1 MAVATQTPA
10 PMSGVTSNLWA
21 FLDHMISR
29 HNPPSR
35 HQEAASAATKLAVH
49 NIVGQVLR
57 GVKPKTPMQA
67 APYAACDD
75 PVIRHGRQVQDMR
88 GLRRRELV
96 EFHRI
101 YDDKGTSANL
111 LVMEKMLTQ
120 VKKEARLVHYCLTP
134 LLFSPTWRL
143 KVAQVRDH
151 TLEAAIASGVPSDCP
166 ATHDQQPPAGQRTRH
181 SSGGS
186 QKSVSGDASNVA
198 ASRRM
203 RRSSGVPSVT
213 SGGSGGAGGGQQSS
227 PKQHRRSTNE
237 ETWHMTVCSHYIQEY
252 IQYLQNLGF
261 MAIQTKHTASRKS
274 STMSVRRRE
283 SDSGN
288 KRQSVGTLTL
298 GELPRHCLFQWH
310 LGGLALLP
318 SGTQLYMSQVTSEFI
333 EDMDKIR
340 VNMHM
345 HSFTYDYHLRT
356 IHSYISGQQLLFK
369 HGYHLTSFLD
379 DFVKYY
385 QKSPNY
391 ARNLIYAGSVVIPSV
406 NVAPNQLYNYIIG
419 HNKLYGMKVIRMV
432 PVVCDSSSD
441 LDTEYALVEISN
453 RKVSYRDAND
463 MQQTDSF
470 FVGILTIHDTAPAF
484 VEHNLL
490 ALGFYIL
497 LTSQRELFPKFSST
511 SGPPGSST
519 SGNADGTGDGTEGC
533 FRPVRALGGR
543 HARHVAAHQRGAVE
557 AELVRGA
564 SYRAGGARANTDD
577 ASPAAGS
584 FTGRAD
590 KQRRYWGGG
599 GTSWNSFSGVVKF
612 SGKQQRRWHKENMVA
627 ETGYTHRFEGSRKTS
642 FRGICE
648 EEVAYLGYYSSHET
662 LMQKVMSE
670 QATAVA
676 DHLREVVAQASLHCR
691 RDYLWK
697 CLLWRHK
704 NSDDAST
711 TVRENTARPTV
722 TFAELTEL
730 LGYVKTVPL
739 DQVDPQLG
747 PLLASHFGWYRGLLR
762 VLMQRYNDCH
772 CLFVSPDNNVHYLVV
787 TSPTCADSFILLT
800 INNQFCRAVSTMATL

>member
-1 MAVATQTPA
+1 
-10 PMSGVTSNLWA
+10 
-21 FLDHMISR
+21 
-29 HNPPSR
+29 
-35 HQEAASAATKLAVH
+35 
-49 NIVGQVLR
+49 
-57 GVKPKTPMQA
+57 
-67 APYAACDD
+67 
-75 PVIRHGRQVQDMR
+75 
-88 GLRRRELV
+88 
-96 EFHRI
+96 
-101 YDDKGTSANL
+101 
-111 LVMEKMLTQ
+111 
-120 VKKEARLVHYCLTP
+120 
-134 LLFSPTWRL
+134 
-143 KVAQVRDH
+143 
-151 TLEAAIASGVPSDCP
+151 
-166 ATHDQQPPAGQRTRH
+166 
-181 SSGGS
+181 
-186 QKSVSGDASNVA
+186 
-198 ASRRM
+198 
-203 RRSSGVPSVT
+203 
-213 SGGSGGAGGGQQSS
+213 
-227 PKQHRRSTNE
+227 
-237 ETWHMTVCSHYIQEY
+237 
-252 IQYLQNLGF
+252 
-261 MAIQTKHTASRKS
+261 
-274 STMSVRRRE
+274 MSVRRRE
-283 SDSGN
+283 SDSSN
-288 KRQSVGTLTL
+288 NRQSVGTLAL

-310 LGGLALLP
+310 LGGLYFFEVGFCDPYVACNLFLVERQRLLP

-406 NVAPNQLYNYIIG
+406 NVAPSQLYNYIIG

-453 RKVSYRDAND
+453 G
-463 MQQTDSF
+463 SF

-511 SGPPGSST
+511 SG
-519 SGNADGTGDGTEGC
+519 NADGTGDGTEGC
-533 FRPVRALGGR
+533 FRPVRALGGTPGTSQPTSAVPSR
-543 HARHVAAHQRGAVE
+543 RSSCVVPPTVPVERVRTLTTLPQQLVLSPEDLTSSGGTGAMAPVGIPSVASSSSLG
-557 AELVRGA
+557 
-564 SYRAGGARANTDD
+564 SSNAGGTR
-577 ASPAAGS
+577 
-584 FTGRAD
+584 
-590 KQRRYWGGG
+590 
-599 GTSWNSFSGVVKF
+599 
-612 SGKQQRRWHKENMVA
+612 
-627 ETGYTHRFEGSRKTS
+627 SRKTS

-670 QATAVA
+670 QATAVT

-691 RDYLWK
+691 RDYLWSA
-697 CLLWRHK
+697 CCGVTRTP
-704 NSDDAST
+704 T
-711 TVRENTARPTV
+711 TPAPQSERTLVVSRQQARPSV

-747 PLLASHFGWYRGLLR
+747 PLLSSHFGWYRGLLR
-762 VLMQRYNDCH
+762 VLMQRYSDCH

-787 TSPTCADSFILLT
+787 TSPTCADSFILLM
-800 INNQFCRAVSTMATL
+800 INNQLSRADLSLVHRETAEQEKSSAEKTSSGVSNLHSLIEELVTTCCFHEWAGLLT

>member
-166 ATHDQQPPAGQRTRH
+166 ATHDQQPPAGQ
-181 SSGGS
+181 
-186 QKSVSGDASNVA
+186 
-198 ASRRM
+198 
-203 RRSSGVPSVT
+203 
-213 SGGSGGAGGGQQSS
+213 SS

-274 STMSVRRRE
+274 SAMSVRRRE

-288 KRQSVGTLTL
+288 KRQSVGTLAL

-310 LGGLALLP
+310 LGGLYFFEVGFCDPYVACNLFLVERQRLLP

-441 LDTEYALVEISN
+441 L
-453 RKVSYRDAND
+453 VS
-463 MQQTDSF
+463 SLIVF
-470 FVGILTIHDTAPAF
+470 F
-484 VEHNLL
+484 
-490 ALGFYIL
+490 
-497 LTSQRELFPKFSST
+497 
-511 SGPPGSST
+511 
-519 SGNADGTGDGTEGC
+519 
-533 FRPVRALGGR
+533 
-543 HARHVAAHQRGAVE
+543 
-557 AELVRGA
+557 
-564 SYRAGGARANTDD
+564 
-577 ASPAAGS
+577 
-584 FTGRAD
+584 
-590 KQRRYWGGG
+590 
-599 GTSWNSFSGVVKF
+599 
-612 SGKQQRRWHKENMVA
+612 
-627 ETGYTHRFEGSRKTS
+627 
-642 FRGICE
+642 
-648 EEVAYLGYYSSHET
+648 
-662 LMQKVMSE
+662 
-670 QATAVA
+670 
-676 DHLREVVAQASLHCR
+676 
-691 RDYLWK
+691 
-697 CLLWRHK
+697 
-704 NSDDAST
+704 
-711 TVRENTARPTV
+711 
-722 TFAELTEL
+722 
-730 LGYVKTVPL
+730 
-739 DQVDPQLG
+739 
-747 PLLASHFGWYRGLLR
+747 
-762 VLMQRYNDCH
+762 
-772 CLFVSPDNNVHYLVV
+772 
-787 TSPTCADSFILLT
+787 
-800 INNQFCRAVSTMATL
+800 